1 MQRKPWQ
8 NVTPIL
14 DLKKEKSII
23 KLGIRG
29 NVFTRSSVRNICQKM
44 QGSLIPNVD
53 MSEDFL
59 LRKLIFN
66 ISKQHCNGGS
76 TFLIRKT
83 LKRRKL
89 FSFIKYTIICLNY
102 FLNLIHSY
110 KLKKKKT
117 TQLQSIMLLN
127 SDPYGNVHR

>member
-29 NVFTRSSVRNICQKM
+29 NVFTHSSVRNICQKM

-89 FSFIKYTIICLNY
+89 FSFIKYTIICLKKRTRITFKTIRINWHQ
-102 FLNLIHSY
+102 FTKMLRWT
-110 KLKKKKT
+110 LKV
-117 TQLQSIMLLN
+117 SEEISN
-127 SDPYGNVHR
+127 

>member
-1 MQRKPWQ
+1 MQRKTWQ

-14 DLKKEKSII
+14 DLKKEKPVT

-29 NVFTRSSVRNICQKM
+29 NVFTLSSVRNICRKM

-59 LRKLIFN
+59 LRKLIFS

-89 FSFIKYTIICLNY
+89 FSFIKYTTICLKKPTRIN
-102 FLNLIHSY
+102 FKTIRINWHQFTNTLRST
-110 KLKKKKT
+110 LKV
-117 TQLQSIMLLN
+117 SEAISN
-127 SDPYGNVHR
+127 